1 MGRQLKRILIALS
14 LIPLAAQA
22 GSNSLEEWIK
32 KLSKAPKYLSLTSTR
47 EETPVFKITP
57 MIVSFKGV
65 VRIPNYMILKSGAP
79 KISGAAGQFIIDG
92 QVTCNYS
99 PRSSKDSYY
108 VLQSCTDGSRGGE
121 EIDVR
126 NKLEVKLNTAG
137 SARSSLYARVAVIR
151 SDVIGYGINFPY
163 LQAEEGQILMYNGE
177 AWVPSNLS
185 DLDIA
190 AGAKG
195 DKGDQGE
202 AGPQGPV
209 GPAGANG
216 AAGVAGAAGEK
227 GDKGDAG
234 VAGAQG
240 PKGEAGSAG
249 AQGPV
254 GAIGPMGPKGEAGV
268 AGAKGDAGAAGAI
281 GPQGPQG
288 LKGETGSA
296 GAQGP
301 AGAIGPMGPQGERG
315 LQGLKGEA
323 GLAGAQGPA
332 GAAGAVGPMGPQ
344 GPQGER
350 GIDGA
355 VGAKGDKGDR
365 GETGGTGAQGP
376 VGASGSMGLA
386 GAAGAQGETGPMG
399 PQGPQGSQGAQ
410 GEKGEKGDQ
419 GLSEIAY
426 LRDER
431 VSGQHG
437 GSCVGNTWN
446 PRALNVLGGDTSFI
460 SLASNRFT
468 LQPGKYFIEV
478 SAPGYATAAHQA
490 KLKVVNTGADVMIG
504 SAGFSHPTSQSI
516 THSNISGELIISVA
530 ATFEIQH
537 RCGQEKLFTGL
548 GQATNFGTAEIYTQV
563 KIIKKQ

>member
-1 MGRQLKRILIALS
+1 MGRQLKRILIALT
-14 LIPLAAQA
+14 LLPLAAQA
-22 GSNSLEEWIK
+22 ASNPLEEWIK
-32 KLSKAPKYLSLTSTR
+32 KLSKTPKYLSLTSTR

-57 MIVSFKGV
+57 MVVSFKGV
-65 VRIPNYMILKSGAP
+65 VRVPNYMILKSGAP
-79 KISGAAGQFIIDG
+79 KISGSAGQFIIDG
-92 QVTCNYS
+92 QVVCNYS
-99 PRSSKDSYY
+99 PRSMKDSYY
-108 VLQSCTDGSRGGE
+108 VLQTCSDGSRGGE

-126 NKLEVKLNTAG
+126 NKIEVKLNSAG
-137 SARSSLYARVAVIR
+137 SAKSSLYAKVVVTRT
-151 SDVIGYGINFPY
+151 DVIGYGINFPY
-163 LQAEEGQILMYNGE
+163 LQAQDGQILMYNGE
-177 AWVPSNLS
+177 AWVPSDLS

-202 AGPQGPV
+202 AGPQGPAGPI

-227 GDKGDAG
+227 GDKGDKGDAG
-234 VAGAQG
+234 LAGAQG

-249 AQGPV
+249 AQGP
-254 GAIGPMGPKGEAGV
+254 
-268 AGAKGDAGAAGAI
+268 AGAAGAVGSM
-281 GPQGPQG
+281 GPQGP
-288 LKGETGSA
+288 KGDTGSA
-296 GAQGP
+296 GAQGS

-315 LQGLKGEA
+315 LQGFKGEA
-323 GLAGAQGPA
+323 GIAGALGPA

-344 GPQGER
+344 GLQGEK
-350 GIDGA
+350 GTDGGF
-355 VGAKGDKGDR
+355 GAKGDKGDR
-365 GETGGTGAQGP
+365 GE
-376 VGASGSMGLA
+376 A
-386 GAAGAQGETGPMG
+386 GAAGAQGPAGASGAMGLIGAAGAQGEAGPMG
-399 PQGPQGSQGAQ
+399 LQGPQGAQ
-410 GEKGEKGDQ
+410 GPQGLKGDKGEKGDR

-431 VSGQHG
+431 ASGQHG

-490 KLKVVNTGADVMIG
+490 KLKVVDSGADVMIG

-548 GQATNFGTAEIYTQV
+548 GQATNFGTTEIYTQV